1 MAALA
6 APQLPMA
13 TVATGTPFGIC
24 TIESNASMP
33 PSGVAA
39 IGTPITG
46 KALEAASTPGSAAA
60 PPAAAISTPSPR
72 ASAVDA
78 YSSVFFGVRCA
89 EATTTSLPTS
99 SRSST
104 FTVSSMISRSESL
117 PSTMPTRIGLV
128 TSVLLRGHGLAPPD
142 VRTEVHTLEADP
154 AHRLVRALDR
164 SRHVGS
170 DGGDTE
176 HAAAGGDQPAVAQ
189 SGAGMEDLHP
199 GERGGFVD
207 AEDRHAGRVR
217 ARVDAGSDRYH
228 DRRTRQC

>member
-24 TIESNASMP
+24 TIESSASMP

-46 KALEAASTPGSAAA
+46 SALEAASTPGSAAA
-60 PPAAAISTPSPR
+60 PPAAAMRTPRPR

-99 SRSST
+99 SASST
-104 FTVSSMISRSESL
+104 FTASSMTSRSESL
-117 PSTMPTRIGLV
+117 PRTMPTRIGLV
-128 TSVLLRGHGLAPPD
+128 TPVLLRGDGSAPPD
-142 VRTEVHTLEADP
+142 VLTEMHALETDP
-154 AHRLVRALDR
+154 VHRLVRALDR
-164 SRHVGS
+164 AGDVVR
-170 DGGDTE
+170 DGGHAQ
-176 HAAAGGDQPAVAQ
+176 HAAARGHQAGVAHG
-189 SGAGMEDLHP
+189 GAGVEDLHA
-199 GERGGFVD
+199 GERGRVVD
-207 AEDRHAGRVR
+207 ARDRHASRVR
-217 ARVDAGSDRYH
+217 
-228 DRRTRQC
+228 